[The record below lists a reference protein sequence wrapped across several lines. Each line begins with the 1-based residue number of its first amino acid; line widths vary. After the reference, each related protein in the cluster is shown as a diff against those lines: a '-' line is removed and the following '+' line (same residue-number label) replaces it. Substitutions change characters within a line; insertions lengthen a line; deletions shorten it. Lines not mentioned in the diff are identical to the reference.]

1 MKVLVWIAHVLIVLN
16 FLAFG
21 IPKLFLPIE
30 DLIAFGMI
38 WMEDFSEMQIETI
51 GVLETMGVLGLTLP
65 YFIKSLPK
73 ILVPLSSAGLG
84 LTMLGAIITHI
95 ERQDPMMSIVITS
108 FILLLCVFVT
118 LKRYKEI
125 KNDSA

>member
-1 MKVLVWIAHVLIVLN
+1 MKVLVWIAQVLIILG

-21 IPKLFLPIE
+21 VPKLFIPIE

-38 WMEDFSEMQIETI
+38 WMEDFATWHIRII
-51 GVLETMGVLGLTLP
+51 GILETLGVLGLTLP
-65 YFIKSLPK
+65 YLIKALPK

-84 LTMLGAIITHI
+84 FTMIGAIITHI
-95 ERQDPMMSIVITS
+95 ERQDPMMSIIITS

-125 KNDSA
+125 